1 TKPHIFSGPPVVG
14 KVTHHSIELYWDEA
28 GRIKRIGPCD
38 QWLRFSVEEEDSRTH
53 TFGTIHTGYSKHH
66 IVEGLE
72 PSTLYKFR
80 LKITSQSGEMV
91 YSPVVSV
98 STTREPMSGKHL
110 HQAINVNDEEAVVQV
125 LQSGTV
131 NVDVPDKF
139 GFTPLM
145 VAAQK
150 GYSRLVNILVE
161 YGADINLKNGSGKTC
176 LMLACFAG
184 HLDIVKFLRT
194 SGADWETCDR
204 TGSTAMHWAA
214 DGGHINVIRFL
225 INDSCKVDSKDNGSL
240 WTPLMRVSALSGNAR
255 VASLLIQAGADV
267 NVQDKDGKTPLMK
280 KTTKRNLPV
289 VLYRVPEVDLV
300 PRNSSPLLLCQSGDF
315 IKVHYD
321 VILYQNFFHVY
332 KSAVKFLV
340 ACANQHTT
348 NQNSVAPLLVIITI
362 VAVEV
367 YVHLLNPQVPL
378 QTLDKVQDF
387 FIK

>member
-1 TKPHIFSGPPVVG
+1 MTTLEELELLKESPPVVG

-53 TFGTIHTGYSKHH
+53 NFGTIHTGYSKHH

-150 GYSRLVNILVE
+150 GYS
-161 YGADINLKNGSGKTC
+161 S

-267 NVQDKDGKTPLMK
+267 NVQDKDGKTPLMMSAL
-280 KTTKRNLPV
+280 NNH
-289 VLYRVPEVDLV
+289 EELV
-300 PRNSSPLLLCQSGDF
+300 TLLLKNGANRH
-315 IKVHYD
+315 IKNEYG
-321 VILYQNFFHVY
+321 
-332 KSAVKFLV
+332 
-340 ACANQHTT
+340 T
-348 NQNSVAPLLVIITI
+348 SVLEMAKAFGRLNI
-362 VAVEV
+362 A
-367 YVHLLNPQVPL
+367 HLLE
-378 QTLDKVQDF
+378 DKV
-387 FIK
+387 I